1 MRVLLVSTYELG
13 RQPINVASPAAALLG
28 AGHEVRCID
37 LAVES
42 WDPRRL
48 AWAEAVAFSV
58 PMHTAMRLAMG
69 VARMVRRERPTL
81 PICFYGLYAPVSR
94 DLTVGMLADR
104 VIAGEYEPG
113 LVGWV
118 GDLVAGVDRSN
129 GPADPVILLGR
140 GGFRVPARHL
150 LPSLENYARLRIDG
164 EERLAGSVE
173 ASHGCSHRCLHCPVP
188 AIYAGR
194 IRIVPLEV
202 LLADVDRLVAEGAR
216 HITFG
221 DPDFLN
227 APHHSMRV
235 VRAVRSEF
243 PEITFDVTVKVEHV
257 LEHGDL
263 WVELAASGCLFVVSA
278 FETTNDAI
286 LARLDK
292 GHTVSEAAEA
302 VTLLRGSGVEVR
314 PSFLPFTPWTSRD
327 DLVEILSFV
336 VDQDLVAN
344 VDAVQYAIRL
354 LIPEGSL
361 LLSQG
366 DLAPLLG
373 AYDPEQLSYPW
384 VSPDPGVDALSARLA
399 ELVERGVAEEQS
411 EEESFASIV
420 EVVLAGAGRASSRD
434 RLRAPISTRV
444 APRLTESWFCC
455 AEPTVAQAAR
465 LSPAPVVP

>member
-37 LAVES
+37 LAVET
-42 WDPRRL
+42 WDPERL

-69 VARMVRRERPTL
+69 VARTVRRERPAL

-94 DLTVGMLADR
+94 DLTVEMLADR

-113 LVGWV
+113 LVAWV
-118 GDLVAGVDRSN
+118 GDLVAGVDRN
-129 GPADPVILLGR
+129 GRPADPVVLLGR

-150 LPSLENYARLRIDG
+150 LPSLESYARLRLDG

-188 AIYAGR
+188 AIYGGR

-202 LLADVDRLVAEGAR
+202 LLADVDWLVAQGAR
-216 HITFG
+216 HLTFG

-257 LEHGDL
+257 LQHSEL
-263 WVELAASGCLFVVSA
+263 WPELAASGCLFAVSA

-292 GHTVSEAAEA
+292 GHTVSDAAEA

-314 PSFLPFTPWTSRD
+314 PSFLPFTPWTSLD
-327 DLVEILSFV
+327 DLVEILGFV
-336 VDQDLVAN
+336 VGQDLVAN
-344 VDAVQYAIRL
+344 VDPVQYAIRL

-366 DLAPLLG
+366 GLAPLLG
-373 AYDPEQLSYPW
+373 PYDPEQLSYPW
-384 VSPDPGVDALSARLA
+384 VSPDPRVDVLSAGLV
-399 ELVERGVAEEQS
+399 ELVERGVAD
-411 EEESFASIV
+411 EESPEETFTSIV
-420 EVVLAGAGRASSRD
+420 EAVLAGSGAASSRD

-444 APRLTESWFCC
+444 VPRLTESWFCC

-465 LSPAPVVP
+465 LSLAPAEP